1 MALAAFAKKAVGG
14 LGLRCGAPLLADSS
28 STLRSLAVRGYATVL
43 EGLKYSEDH
52 EWVKLEGDTAVV
64 GITDFAQ
71 EELGDLVYVEL
82 PEVGSTVTAGERFS
96 VVESV
101 KAASDVIS
109 PVTGEVTE
117 VNSALSDDSSK
128 VNTDPFGEGWMVK
141 VKLADASQLDGL
153 MDSNGYTDFCK

>member
-1 MALAAFAKKAVGG
+1 MALAAFAKQAAGS
-14 LGLRCGAPLLADSS
+14 LGLRCSAPLCALA
-28 STLRSLAVRGYATVL
+28 TRGYATVVD
-43 EGLKYSEDH
+43 GLSYSKEH
-52 EWVKLEGDTAVV
+52 EWVKADGGSATV

-117 VNSALSDDSSK
+117 VNASLSDDSSK
-128 VNTDPFGEGWMVK
+128 VNSDPFGEGWMIK
-141 VKLADASQLDGL
+141 VKLADEGELAGL
-153 MDSNGYTDFCK
+153 MDPKAYTDFCESGAH